1 MRHLATVSGIA
12 LFVVSLAG
20 CQRHATVPPAA
31 KAVLD
36 ARRAT
41 AEAVALDAAK
51 LCPSMKGRVPITA
64 STPPPPPNPALGTAL
79 ESDPQV
85 QDVLVMCVWTSATDP
100 SMSEGDGIPS
110 LKKSARVPA
119 RAVTMPEDRA
129 ETTCLK
135 SPRDCEE
142 VIVPSR
148 YSARADTADLKVV
161 RPTPDGGTVELTMV
175 IVP

>member
-1 MRHLATVSGIA
+1 MRPFVTVPG
-12 LFVVSLAG
+12 VVLLVVVVAA
-20 CQRHATVPPAA
+20 CQRHAEVPPAA

-64 STPPPPPNPALGTAL
+64 ATPPPPPNPAIGTAL
-79 ESDPQV
+79 ESDPKV

-110 LKKSARVPA
+110 LKKTPHMRTRP
-119 RAVTMPEDRA
+119 VTMPEDRA

-142 VIVPSR
+142 VLVPSR
-148 YSARADTADLKVV
+148 YSTRADTADLKIV
-161 RPTPDGGTVELTMV
+161 RPTADGGTVELTMV

>member
-1 MRHLATVSGIA
+1 MRPVPLSGALLIA
-12 LFVVSLAG
+12 LVAG

-36 ARRAT
+36 ARRTT

-51 LCPSMKGRVPITA
+51 LCPSMKGRVPITPA
-64 STPPPPPNPALGTAL
+64 TPPPPPNPALGSAL
-79 ESDPQV
+79 ESDPEV
-85 QDVLVMCVWTSATDP
+85 QDVLVMCGWPSATDP
-100 SMSEGDGIPS
+100 SMSEGSGIPS
-110 LKKSARVPA
+110 LKKTSHVPV

-129 ETTCLK
+129 ETTCVE

-148 YSARADTADLKVV
+148 YSARSDTADLKIV